1 LPSPQ
6 HILVIRFSAM
16 GDVAITVPVLKNA
29 LEQNPHLQITV
40 VSNAFFEPLFAGL
53 ERCSFHPA
61 HLKTTHKGATG
72 IYELFRELVRK
83 NQSDSYRIDAVADLH
98 SVLRSSLLRTL
109 FTLGGYKTA
118 VIDKGRKEKTALT
131 RKENKIL
138 KQLPTSFERYAQVLR
153 KIGINV
159 TLNSSQSV
167 YNKQSLPVSIQ
178 SLFQQNKKVIG
189 IAPFAQHKEKMYP
202 LEKMKTA
209 VQTLAAEKNIIL
221 FGGGAEETAL
231 LNQWSK
237 EISNTI
243 NAAGSYSF
251 DEELSIISNLDAM
264 ISMDSANMHLASLY
278 NVPVIS
284 VWGATHPFAG
294 FYGWGQ
300 DEKNIVSVDLH
311 CRPCSVFGNK
321 PCWRGDHA
329 CMMQIEEKMIIDK
342 IIPS

>member
-1 LPSPQ
+1 
-6 HILVIRFSAM
+6 M
-16 GDVAITVPVLKNA
+16 GDVAMAVPVLKNA

-40 VSNAFFEPLFAGL
+40 VSNAFFAPLFAGL

-72 IYELFRELVRK
+72 IYELFRELVK
-83 NQSDSYRIDAVADLH
+83 GNKFDAIADLH

-109 FTLGGYKTA
+109 FTLAGYKTA
-118 VIDKGRKEKTALT
+118 VIDKGRKEKKELT

-153 KIGINV
+153 KLDINV
-159 TLNSSQSV
+159 TLNSSQPV
-167 YNKQSLPVSIQ
+167 YNKQSLPASIQ

-202 LEKMKTA
+202 LEKMKT
-209 VQTLAAEKNIIL
+209 VVRSLAIENNIIL
-221 FGGGAEETAL
+221 FGGGAEEIAL
-231 LNQWSK
+231 LNKLSK
-237 EISNTI
+237 EIPDTF
-243 NAAGSYSF
+243 NAAGCYSF

-284 VWGATHPFAG
+284 IWGATHPFAG

-300 DEKNIVSVDLH
+300 DEKNIISVELG

-329 CMMQIEEKMIIDK
+329 CMMQIEEKMIVDK
-342 IIPS
+342 IMPS